1 MHLSLAK
8 EHLMTASLLQGA
20 AANESEQPVAQPMLT
35 FTATVAAHRQ
45 HHRRNMASPNQPL
58 MPLGDKLTTQP
69 ATRLVDGPP
78 DVRHVGLLHCLLA
91 VAQAQALQDAHVVLP
106 RPRKAA
112 L

>member
-1 MHLSLAK
+1 MAPRRQ
-8 EHLMTASLLQGA
+8 TQ
-20 AANESEQPVAQPMLT
+20 LT
-35 FTATVAAHRQ
+35 
-45 HHRRNMASPNQPL
+45 S
-58 MPLGDKLTTQP
+58 QP

-112 L
+112 LERDEQAVHGGAHAAAGQWRQSERRFPQENAS